1 MARRD
6 ARWSSPYAARIAV
19 FALLLGAGLWAWLHL
34 DLEWRDVRIE
44 PGGGGLA
51 ADFFG
56 RALSPAVH
64 YEGDDVPPGTR
75 PLLLQAA
82 RAAWFTLAFAAAA
95 MAVAVPCGLLLGF
108 AGSTTWWAE
117 ARDEGGSRGGRGRWL
132 PRAVGP
138 VVSGA
143 GRLLAAGMRSVHEL
157 LWAVIFLAAF
167 GITPLSALLALSL
180 PFAGILAKVFAELLD
195 EAPRAAAGALREA
208 GASAGQA
215 FGGAML
221 PQAAPDLIAY
231 ALYRFECA
239 LRSSAVLGF
248 FGFPTLGYF
257 LAASFENL
265 HYGEVWTYLFAL
277 VALVATVDWWSG
289 AVRRRLA
296 A

>member
-1 MARRD
+1 MRRD
-6 ARWSSPYAARIAV
+6 ARWTGPYAARFAV
-19 FALLLGAGLWAWLHL
+19 FGLLLAAGVWAVLQLGLGWHDVRVEPGAG
-34 DLEWRDVRIE
+34 E
-44 PGGGGLA
+44 LA
-51 ADFFG
+51 RAFFG
-56 RALSPAVH
+56 RALSPALH

-75 PLLLQAA
+75 PILLQAA
-82 RAAWFTLAFAAAA
+82 RAAWHTLVFAAAA
-95 MAVAVPCGLLLGF
+95 MALAVPCGLLLGY
-108 AGSTTWWAE
+108 AGSATWWASGRDQE
-117 ARDEGGSRGGRGRWL
+117 ATRGRRGGWFA
-132 PRAVGP
+132 RAVGP
-138 VVSGA
+138 VLSG
-143 GRLLAAGMRSVHEL
+143 GSRLLAAGMRSVHEL
-157 LWAVIFLAAF
+157 LWAVLFLAAF

-195 EAPRAAAGALREA
+195 EAPRAATGALREA
-208 GASAGQA
+208 GATAGQA
-215 FGGAML
+215 FGGALL

-257 LAASFENL
+257 IAAAFENL
-265 HYGEVWTYLFAL
+265 HYGEVWTYLFTL